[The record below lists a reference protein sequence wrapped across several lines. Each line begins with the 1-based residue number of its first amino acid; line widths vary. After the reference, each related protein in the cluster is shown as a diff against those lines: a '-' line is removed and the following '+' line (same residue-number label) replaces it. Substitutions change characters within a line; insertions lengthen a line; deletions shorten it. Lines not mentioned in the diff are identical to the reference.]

1 MPKQSFPI
9 NSFDKGLNN
18 KDSARDLEEGFLAE
32 ATNVDISEKGKVIC
46 LGTFGA
52 LGTATDVAD
61 GSLSAHQSGYGLFKF
76 RADIVPTG
84 GGTGGEYLAY
94 TDGAGIVKMN
104 TAAEMVQFDSA
115 DLGSDSDCKPVYY
128 YADGGLRI
136 SDSDHGNTNN
146 KTIAIQRISR
156 ASDMYSAVSDQ
167 MKKYTGTFAAP
178 ADGEIDALSSPT
190 DPASGVEEG
199 TDPTSDIKV
208 EIVSSSS
215 KEDGLWAA
223 AEYNIGLS
231 YVYYG
236 EQESKISDV
245 LGNITLADAQYPIVS
260 VSVGDGDISTTAGG
274 AFVQGMRIYLK
285 DINDSEAE
293 HTLLLDIDFEQKG
306 SRKSL
311 ADSFNAM
318 NDKSGAGSNHW
329 VTNDASH
336 ASATTSASYAYAI
349 KSPGLDTYSTIN
361 GYSPDEQEIS
371 FNGNASYKYKTA
383 EVANQRVFVGNVR
396 YLDND
401 ATLKS
406 MGDRIQY
413 TPVRKYDLFPQSYY
427 LDLGTNDGDEIVKIL
442 YFSPY
447 LFVFKKNKLTVINLE
462 SGSDAGWYVEK
473 EYEGRG
479 ISNPGAV
486 TKAPQGLMWANENGL
501 FSWQMHKEGTT
512 KTETTFEDV
521 GNISSIIK
529 DSTWQSK
536 IDADYVQV
544 GYIPKEDKIII
555 VGSANALSGDDPAL
569 SGYMYD
575 INTKSLVNID
585 TSSVLIDKHISN
597 FVILNEELVTFR
609 DIDGDDGDV
618 YRWIPAPA
626 AQTIDIK
633 TKELTF
639 DKPSV
644 DKRFYSVFAT
654 YEDGNSAVL
663 TAGLDGASPSD
674 IFTDTGNTN
683 ALNATSMG
691 TEEFLISSGNRG
703 GKSIQFRI
711 NGSASSTFELQ
722 DLSVILRAKGER

>member
-9 NSFDKGLNN
+9 NSFEKGINN
-18 KDSARDLEEGFLAE
+18 KDAARDLEEGFLVE
-32 ATNVDISEKGKVIC
+32 ATNVDVSEKGKIIC

-52 LGTATDVAD
+52 LGTPTDVAT
-61 GSLSAHQSGYGLFKF
+61 GSLSAHQPGYGLFKF

-115 DLGSDSDCKPVYY
+115 DLGSDSNCKPVYY

-136 SDSDHGNTNN
+136 SDSEHGNTNN

-199 TDPTSDIKV
+199 TNPTSDIKV

-215 KEDGLWAA
+215 KADGLWAA
-223 AEYNIGLS
+223 AEYNVGLS
-231 YVYYG
+231 YIYYG
-236 EQESKISDV
+236 GQESKIADV

-260 VSVGDGDISTTAGG
+260 VSVGDADISTTAGG
-274 AFVQGMRIYLK
+274 AFVQGMRIYFK

-293 HTLLLDIDFEQKG
+293 HILLLDIDFEQKG

-311 ADSFNAM
+311 ADPFNAM
-318 NDKSGAGSNHW
+318 NDKSGHW

-336 ASATTSASYAYAI
+336 ASATTSNSYAYAI

-383 EVANQRVFVGNVR
+383 EVANQRAFVGNVK
-396 YLDND
+396 YLDTEG
-401 ATLKS
+401 TLKS

-413 TPVRKYDLFPQSYY
+413 TPVRKYDIFPQSYY
-427 LDLGTNDGDEIVKIL
+427 LDLGTNDGDEIVKLL

-447 LFVFKKNKLTVINLE
+447 LFVFKKNKLSLINLE
-462 SGSDAGWYVEK
+462 SGSDAGWYVAG

-486 TKAPQGLMWANENGL
+486 TKAPQGVMWANENGL
-501 FSWQMHKEGTT
+501 FTWQMHREGQT
-512 KTETTFEDV
+512 KTEETFEDV
-521 GNISSIIK
+521 GNISTVIK
-529 DSTWQSK
+529 DSTWQSN
-536 IDADYVQV
+536 IDADYVQL

-555 VGSANALSGDDPAL
+555 VGTANTTSSA
-569 SGYMYD
+569 GYMYD
-575 INTKSLVNID
+575 IKTKSLVNLT
-585 TSSVLIDKHISN
+585 TSSVLINLKISN

-609 DIDGDDGDV
+609 EIDSTNGDV
-618 YRWIPAPA
+618 YRWIPTPA

-639 DKPSV
+639 NKPSV
-644 DKRFYSVFAT
+644 DKRFYSAFVT
-654 YEDGNSAVL
+654 YEDGNSAVI
-663 TAGLDGASPSD
+663 TAGLDGATPSD
-674 IFTDTGNTN
+674 IFTDTGNAN

-691 TEEFLISSGNRG
+691 TEEFLIASGSRG
-703 GKSIQFRI
+703 GKSIQFRM

-722 DLSVILRAKGER
+722 DLSLIVRAKGER